1 MTIENQLFSN
11 QKTRSGFVAIIGA
24 PNAGKSTLM
33 NFIVGAKVSIVT
45 PKVQTTRTRIKGIA
59 MVADSQIIFIDTPG
73 IFAPKRRLDRAMVNA
88 AWQGTDEADIILL
101 LHDSTRSSS
110 DEETENII
118 NRIENIQREL
128 PNRKIALILNK
139 IDLVK
144 PENLLDKASKL
155 AKIIN
160 FEKIFMISAK
170 KGKGVKD
177 LVRWLAEQMP
187 QGPFLFDPND
197 LSDMPQR
204 QLASEILREKLFI
217 NLHQELPYQLTVETD
232 RWLEKED
239 GSAEIHI
246 SIYVAREGHR
256 GIILGKKGQT
266 MGRIGKAARLELEK
280 MFEQRIHLFTH
291 VKFRKDWMDDPERYL
306 NWELEFDA

>member
-1 MTIENQLFSN
+1 MTIESQLFSN

-73 IFAPKRRLDRAMVNA
+73 IFTPKRRLDRAMVNA

-101 LHDSTRSSS
+101 LHDSARSSS
-110 DEETENII
+110 DEETVNII
-118 NRIENIQREL
+118 NRIENIQREF
-128 PNRKIALILNK
+128 PNRKFALILNK

-144 PENLLDKASKL
+144 PENLLGKASKL
-155 AKIIN
+155 SKIIN
-160 FEKIFMISAK
+160 FEKIFMISAR

-187 QGPFLFDPND
+187 QSPFLFDPND

-232 RWLEKED
+232 SWLEKED

-280 MFEQRIHLFTH
+280 MFERRIHLFTH
-291 VKFRKDWMDDPERYL
+291 VKFRKDWMNDPERYL

>member
-1 MTIENQLFSN
+1 MTKENQFFSN

-101 LHDSTRSSS
+101 LHDSARSSS

-118 NRIENIQREL
+118 NRIENIQREF

-144 PENLLDKASKL
+144 PENLLGKASKL
-155 AKIIN
+155 TKIVN

-246 SIYVAREGHR
+246 SIYVTREGHR

-266 MGRIGKAARLELEK
+266 MGRIGKAARLELEN
-280 MFEQRIHLFTH
+280 MFERRIHLFTH
-291 VKFRKDWMDDPERYL
+291 VKFRKDWMNDPERYL